1 MNAPASRKQR
11 RAAAKAARA
20 GGRANALAK
29 ADRFLKV
36 GDLKAAE
43 ASYRE
48 AHRAAPRRAEP
59 LQGLGRVLRLD
70 GRLQDA
76 LEAYESALSRSPE
89 DPGILFELGNL
100 ARDMGMQ
107 EAAAKFFAAVI
118 ALKPDAMEA
127 HNNLGSAL
135 RQLGRLDEAVN
146 VLKPAI
152 EQWPDCAD
160 LWLTLGNV
168 MADAEENANA
178 ENFYMEALRLRPDFG
193 PAVSNLADVLYAEGR
208 QAEAIDHY
216 RRATVLLPDNPS
228 AHFNYSQALLATGDL
243 EQGWD
248 EYEWRLD
255 PAYPK
260 SARREHGLPRWA
272 GEDLTGKRILIC
284 AEQGVGDEMR
294 AAHCFPD
301 AIARAGACLIE
312 CDPRLQSLF
321 ERSFP
326 DATFH
331 PWQGHQVAGK
341 DHRTYEWLADLETVD
356 VAIEAASLP
365 RFFRRDLTDFPGPRK
380 LFAVDPVLAEQWRG
394 RVQALGP
401 GLTVGISWTSG
412 LMDVARARSYAPL
425 SCWQPI
431 LSQPGARFVS
441 LQYGDTEAEI
451 AAAEKQFGIE
461 IARWPDL
468 DLKNDFDGIAALV
481 DNLDLVIAPGTAV
494 RQLSAGLDIPT
505 WVMVSEPAVTALGQ
519 PVSPY
524 AVCMKYFVRRPD
536 PDMSGVLARVGEE
549 LAALVG
555 SRA

>member
-29 ADRFLKV
+29 ADRFLQV

-48 AHRAAPRRAEP
+48 AHRAAPDQAEP
-59 LQGLGRVLRLD
+59 LQGLGRVHRMA
-70 GRLQDA
+70 GRPQDSLA
-76 LEAYESALSRSPE
+76 AYEQALNRAPD

-100 ARDMGMQ
+100 ARDMGMT
-107 EAAAKFFAAVI
+107 EASAKFFHAVI
-118 ALKPDAMEA
+118 GLKPDAMEA

-135 RQLGRLDEAVN
+135 RQLDRLDEAVD

-152 EQWPDCAD
+152 EKWPDSPD

-168 MADAEENANA
+168 MADAEQNANA
-178 ENFYMEALRLRPDFG
+178 ENFYLEALRLRPDFG
-193 PAVSNLADVLYAEGR
+193 PAVSNLADVMYAEGR
-208 QAEAIDHY
+208 HEEAIAHY
-216 RRATVLLPDNPS
+216 RRAIDLLPDNPT
-228 AHFNYSQALLATGDL
+228 AHFNYGQALLATGDL
-243 EQGWD
+243 EQGWE

-260 SARREHGLPRWA
+260 SARRDHGLPRWA
-272 GEDLTGKRILIC
+272 GEDLTDKRIMVC

-301 AIARAGACLIE
+301 IIDRAGGCLIE

-321 ERSFP
+321 QRSFP
-326 DATFH
+326 DAAFH
-331 PWQGHQVAGK
+331 PWEGRHQAGQ
-341 DHRTYEWLADLETVD
+341 DHRTYEWLAGHEPFDF
-356 VAIEAASLP
+356 AIEAASLS
-365 RFFRRDLTDFPGPRK
+365 RFFRRDLKDFPGPRK
-380 LFAVDPVLAEQWRG
+380 LFAVDPTLADEWRG

-401 GLTVGISWTSG
+401 GLKVGISWTSG
-412 LMDVARARSYAPL
+412 LVNVARARSYAPL
-425 SCWQPI
+425 SSWEAI
-431 LSQPGARFVS
+431 LSQSGVRFVS

-451 AAAEKQFGIE
+451 VAAEQQFSID

-468 DLKNDFDGIAALV
+468 DLKNDFDGVAALI
-481 DNLDLVIAPGTAV
+481 DSLDLVIAPGTAV
-494 RQLSAGLDIPT
+494 RQLSAGLDVPT

-519 PVSPY
+519 TVSPY
-524 AVCMKYFVRRPD
+524 AGCMKYFVRRPD
-536 PDMSGVLARVGEE
+536 PDMSGVLARVGAE
-549 LAALVG
+549 LAKTIQ